1 MHPFAQVARNI
12 RKAEREIPLQ
22 EKRPSTL
29 PVETRSPEPLAS
41 TTTAAND
48 FTFDLAA
55 LDNVNLEDFAR
66 GRTVLTIRSE
76 ILEDVFLLVPDSYV
90 KRPGDP
96 VAYTVKE
103 AEVLLSLPGD
113 LMKAAHSLK
122 KTIGG
127 RILTEEEIKKEGL

>member
-1 MHPFAQVARNI
+1 MHPFAQVARNL
-12 RKAEREIPLQ
+12 RKAERERAVPENL
-22 EKRPSTL
+22 PSTL

-41 TTTAAND
+41 TTTAAKD
-48 FTFDLAA
+48 FTLDAA
-55 LDNVNLEDFAR
+55 AIDEINLEDFAR

-90 KRPGDP
+90 KRAGDP
-96 VAYTVKE
+96 VAYTVQE

-113 LMKAAHSLK
+113 LAKAAHSLK
-122 KTIGG
+122 KKIGG